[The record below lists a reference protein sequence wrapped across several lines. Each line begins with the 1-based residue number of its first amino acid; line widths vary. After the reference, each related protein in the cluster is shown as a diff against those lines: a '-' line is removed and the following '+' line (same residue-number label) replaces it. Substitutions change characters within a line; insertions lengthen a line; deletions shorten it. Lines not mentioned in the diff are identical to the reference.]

1 MDRTEALTA
10 LRHEYQSDYQN
21 EIHAARNLLARGA
34 SLLSCPD
41 GQIDL
46 EDRVSFVA
54 LGQAR
59 KRFVDALGPALKP
72 LLESYARELEREAA
86 SLGLDGQHKGE
97 DPLMESLHEAL
108 RHLQR
113 ADTSTPQQTAQ
124 PVTGPGR
131 AQTNAQTYQDR
142 A

>member
-1 MDRTEALTA
+1 MDRAEALSA

-21 EIHAARNLLARGA
+21 EIQSARNLLARGVN
-34 SLLSCPD
+34 LLECAE
-41 GQIDL
+41 GQINVD
-46 EDRVSFVA
+46 DRQSFVA

-113 ADTSTPQQTAQ
+113 ADTSAPQQPAAQNSGTA
-124 PVTGPGR
+124 P
-131 AQTNAQTYQDR
+131 AQTYQQG
-142 A
+142 

>member
-1 MDRTEALTA
+1 DRAEALNA
-10 LRHEYQSDYQN
+10 LRLEYQSDYQN
-21 EIHAARNLLARGA
+21 EIQAARNLLARGVN
-34 SLLSCPD
+34 LLRSGD

-59 KRFVDALGPALKP
+59 KRFLDALGPALKP

-86 SLGLDGQHKGE
+86 SLGLDGQHKGD

-113 ADTSTPQQTAQ
+113 ADTSAPQQQSQ
-124 PVTGPGR
+124 PAPAATGP
-131 AQTNAQTYQDR
+131 TQTYQDR